1 MKWLFNEEHIVL
13 ETEEIQKVS
22 NFFEKEFGIT
32 NIEAIKATTD
42 CFEIVRLQIPEK
54 EAIET
59 ISVQRF
65 KAFAE

>member
-42 CFEIVRLQIPEK
+42 CFEIVRLQTSEK

-65 KAFAE
+65 KTFAE